1 MEDETLTLTVL
12 QDRFGICR
20 LDTCEV
26 PPRWAIESPF
36 FCVTRTKEE
45 LSVVCVEA
53 SIPEGITSNKGWRC
67 LKVSG
72 PLGLS
77 LTGVLSSLTVL
88 LAKADIS
95 VFVLSTYDTDYLLVK
110 ESNLEK
116 AKATLSAVGHNV
128 LD

>member
-1 MEDETLTLTVL
+1 MNDETLTLTVL
-12 QDRFGICR
+12 KDRFGICR
-20 LDTCEV
+20 LDTGEA

-36 FCVTRTKEE
+36 FSVTRTKEE

-67 LKVSG
+67 LKVHG
-72 PLGLS
+72 PLGFSLS
-77 LTGVLSSLTVL
+77 GVLSSLMVP
-88 LAKADIS
+88 LANADIG

-116 AKATLSAVGHNV
+116 AKATLSAEGHNV